1 MLDEIARHRLP
12 PAHTLYCAVQ
22 GGSQV
27 LHPSH
32 HPLVRPAIGRHGR
45 KQPHAADHDPR
56 RLPARLFARRRR
68 PPLHGAPAAGVFE
81 FFEEEALMLGSF
93 TVDVFALRMCLA
105 LESTLLEQWSGPS
118 PVDIEDAIILSG
130 EWGQRQQNGAV
141 KGRFGPD
148 AI

>member
-1 MLDEIARHRLP
+1 MDFVIPGTR
-12 PAHTLYCAVQ
+12 
-22 GGSQV
+22 
-27 LHPSH
+27 
-32 HPLVRPAIGRHGR
+32 
-45 KQPHAADHDPR
+45 
-56 RLPARLFARRRR
+56 
-68 PPLHGAPAAGVFE
+68 GAPAAGVFE

-148 AI
+148 ALTVNRVNP